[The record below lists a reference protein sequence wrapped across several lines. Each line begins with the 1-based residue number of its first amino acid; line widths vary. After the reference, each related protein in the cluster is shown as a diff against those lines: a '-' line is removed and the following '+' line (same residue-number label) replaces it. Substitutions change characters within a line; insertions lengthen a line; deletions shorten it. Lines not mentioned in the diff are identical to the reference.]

1 MKSIDKYAFINHI
14 GYLIM
19 LRRPPT
25 AIRLVQEDI
34 FEYDDIRTQEKAASH
49 AGKSIGLRDKDMD
62 VMHMMTEGFILQD
75 RRKDASK
82 NERIGLTMS
91 HIQETRS

>member
-1 MKSIDKYAFINHI
+1 
-14 GYLIM
+14 M

-34 FEYDDIRTQEKAASH
+34 FEYDDIRAQEKAASH
-49 AGKSIGLRDKDMD
+49 AGKSVTSKDRDIDA
-62 VMHMMTEGFILQD
+62 MHIMNEGFILQD
-75 RRKDASK
+75 RKKDGSK

-91 HIQETRS
+91 HIQEARS

>member
-1 MKSIDKYAFINHI
+1 
-14 GYLIM
+14 M

-34 FEYDDIRTQEKAASH
+34 FEYDDIRAQEKAASH
-49 AGKSIGLRDKDMD
+49 AGKSAALRDKDVD
-62 VMHMMTEGFILQD
+62 TMHIMTEGFVLQD
-75 RRKDASK
+75 RKKDSSK

-91 HIQETRS
+91 HIQEARS